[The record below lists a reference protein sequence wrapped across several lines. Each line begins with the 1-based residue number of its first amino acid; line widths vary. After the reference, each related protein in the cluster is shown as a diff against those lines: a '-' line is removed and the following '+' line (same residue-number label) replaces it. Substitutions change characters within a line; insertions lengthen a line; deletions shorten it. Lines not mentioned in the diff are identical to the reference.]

1 MVSHGW
7 LPPPM
12 DCNCMTLIV
21 DGTDHY
27 TTTTLISAS
36 WNLMCQSVNR
46 GTARYFKDILVE
58 PGLHIYKTCTINKL
72 VVYTNI
78 I

>member
-1 MVSHGW
+1 MA
-7 LPPPM
+7 
-12 DCNCMTLIV
+12 LITV
-21 DGTDHY
+21 YDHY
-27 TTTTLISAS
+27 IDIDIMESDVLIGQ
-36 WNLMCQSVNR
+36 WRNR
-46 GTARYFKDILVE
+46 KMLKDILVE